1 MIATLMR
8 CCSRRTSKKYGNEMS
23 DETKKQGSA
32 GANES
37 YEHQDWQAA
46 GVVYF
51 LVSLAVIT
59 VLCMFGL
66 EGFYRYL
73 DHRSRSVEE
82 PVNPLV
88 KHVPEDTRHVP
99 RDYPQTAFPN
109 PRLEDDERTQLNR
122 FLTKQYDTL
131 YSYGWV
137 DEKAGIAR
145 IPIDRAMDLLVQRG
159 LPVLPQG
166 ASQSASTA
174 AENNQR
180 GNAARGVKGVKG
192 TKK

>member
-1 MIATLMR
+1 
-8 CCSRRTSKKYGNEMS
+8 MS
-23 DETKKQGSA
+23 DQAKNQGSA

-37 YEHQDWQAA
+37 YEHQDLQAS
-46 GVVYF
+46 GIVYF
-51 LVSLAVIT
+51 LVSLVIVT
-59 VLCMFGL
+59 VICMFAL
-66 EGFYRYL
+66 EGFYHFL
-73 DHRSRSVEE
+73 DRRARSAEE

-88 KHVPEDTRHVP
+88 KHVPEDTRHVL
-99 RDYPQTAFPN
+99 RDYPQTAFPS
-109 PRLEDDERTQLNR
+109 PRLEDDERNQLNG
-122 FLTKQYDTL
+122 FLTKEYDTL

-166 ASQSASTA
+166 GSQSPSIA

-180 GNAARGVKGVKG
+180 GNAARGAKGAKG

>member
-1 MIATLMR
+1 
-8 CCSRRTSKKYGNEMS
+8 MS
-23 DETKKQGSA
+23 NETKNHGSV
-32 GANES
+32 GAQES
-37 YEHQDWQAA
+37 YEHQDLQVS
-46 GVVYF
+46 GIFYF
-51 LVSLAVIT
+51 LVSLVTVTVI
-59 VLCMFGL
+59 CMFAL
-66 EGFYRYL
+66 DGFYHFL
-73 DHRSRSVEE
+73 DRRSRSAEE

-99 RDYPQTAFPN
+99 RDYPQTAFPS
-109 PRLEDDERTQLNR
+109 PRLENDERSQLNG
-122 FLTKQYDTL
+122 FLTKEYDTL

-159 LPVLPQG
+159 LPVLPQE
-166 ASQSASTA
+166 ASQSSSTA

-192 TKK
+192 TKP